1 MSGGGARVAETVSRT
16 VHAVARDGAQRQA
29 KQVEAPGAQSGSHPE
44 GEPRAHGAARP
55 FTLGAPGGAAIRIG
69 GRHGIATP
77 ADRLPDDIGCAELM
91 ISVPQ
96 ILFTN
101 LTTAAAMLNTWRL
114 FATGELRYSELVFDV
129 QQGRMAPLIKSVKL
143 NTSYLSS

>member
-1 MSGGGARVAETVSRT
+1 MT
-16 VHAVARDGAQRQA
+16 
-29 KQVEAPGAQSGSHPE
+29 PGLGQLHPE
-44 GEPRAHGAARP
+44 
-55 FTLGAPGGAAIRIG
+55 
-69 GRHGIATP
+69 IATP

-114 FATGELRYSELVFDV
+114 FATGELDYTELVFDV
-129 QQGRMAPLIKSVKL
+129 RRGRMAPLIDSDTL
-143 NTSYLSS
+143 RASYLCSS